1 MSVLIGSIIIAV
13 GKQLK
18 RKLNYLFFQFN
29 SKILCFVVFYL
40 FWRLMV
46 LLMLNYILLLFF
58 FSIRS

>member
-1 MSVLIGSIIIAV
+1 MSVLIGSIIITV

-40 FWRLMV
+40 SWRLMV